1 MSESDQNPSAQTAA
15 EEAAVLRAALSEH
28 NYRYYVLDD
37 PSIADS
43 EYDRLF
49 RRLQQ
54 LEAQYPQLITPDS
67 PTQRV
72 GGEALPF
79 FEEVRH
85 GAPMLSLANVFDFAD
100 LFDFERSIQKQIG
113 SEEAV
118 CFTCEPKLD
127 GLAVSLVYE
136 KGTLIRA
143 ATRGDGQTGE
153 NITSNIRTIPSVPL
167 HLRGESFPEV
177 LEVRGEVILPLK
189 GFTALNRDQMQKGEK
204 VFANP
209 RNAAAGSLRQLD
221 PRITARRPLDIYCYG
236 LVWSENPSGFTTHQE
251 VLCYLS
257 TLGFKVNPEIEQVVG
272 AAAVVD
278 YCRQMA
284 DRRSQLSYEIDGVVV
299 KVDSLLWQEQ
309 LGYVTRAPRWAVAY
323 KFPAEEAVT
332 QLLGVDFQVGR
343 TGAITPVARLKPV
356 IVGGVTVSNATLHN
370 FDEVK
375 RLDIK
380 INDYVVICRA
390 GDVIPKVQRVLL
402 EKRPATVLPIVPPAR
417 CPACHAEINYVEG
430 ETITRCDAGLACK
443 AQLKESISHFGS
455 RRALD
460 VEGLGAKLVSQLVDE
475 GLVTN
480 VADLYTLT
488 LEQLSGLER
497 MGLKSAQNIIQA
509 LEKSK
514 HTTLAR
520 FLYALGI
527 REVGEAT
534 ALALAQHFVSLKAIE
549 CADEEALMSVT
560 DVGPVVAFHIHH
572 FFAQEENQQVI
583 QALLAHGVMWPAVTN
598 PKSSM
603 GESANTLFGKTVVLT
618 GALQGLTR
626 DEVKSLLQAKGAKVA
641 ASVSSKT
648 DYVVAGEAAGSKL
661 TKAQALGLLIISE
674 QELMTLLSQ

>member
-1 MSESDQNPSAQTAA
+1 MSRSDANRSEQAA
-15 EEAAVLRAALSEH
+15 SEEAAVLRRVLSEH

-49 RRLQQ
+49 HRLQQ
-54 LEAQYPQLITPDS
+54 LEAQYPKLITPDS

-85 GAPMLSLANVFDFAD
+85 GAPMLSLANVFNFAD
-100 LFDFERSIQKQIG
+100 LFDFEKSIQKQMG
-113 SEEAV
+113 NDEAV

-136 KGTLIRA
+136 KGTLVRA
-143 ATRGDGQTGE
+143 ATRGDGHTGE

-189 GFTALNRDQMQKGEK
+189 GFAELNHDQMQKGEK

-236 LVWSENPSGFTTHQE
+236 LVWSEDQSGFTTHQE
-251 VLCYLS
+251 VLAYLRV
-257 TLGFKVNPEIEQVVG
+257 LGFKINPEIEQVIG
-272 AAAVVD
+272 TEAVVD
-278 YCRQMA
+278 YCRRMA
-284 DRRSQLSYEIDGVVV
+284 DRRSQLAYEIDGVVV

-323 KFPAEEAVT
+323 KFPAEEVVT

-402 EKRPATVLPIVPPAR
+402 EKRPATVLAIVPPTR

-430 ETITRCDAGLACK
+430 ETIARCDAGLACK
-443 AQLKESISHFGS
+443 AQLKESIRHFFS

-460 VEGLGAKLVSQLVDE
+460 VEGLGTKLVNRLVDE

-488 LEQLSGLER
+488 LEQWSGLER
-497 MGLKSAQNIIQA
+497 MGPKSAQNIIQA

-514 HTTLAR
+514 QTTLSR

-527 REVGEAT
+527 RGVGEAT
-534 ALALAQHFVSLKAIE
+534 ALALAQHFSSMVSIE
-549 CADEEALMSVT
+549 SADEETLMNVS
-560 DVGPVVAFHIHH
+560 DIGPVVAFHIHH
-572 FFAQEENQQVI
+572 FFAQEENQRVI
-583 QALLAHGVMWPAVTN
+583 QALLAHGVQWPRGASAPGVMGAMTN
-598 PKSSM
+598 P
-603 GESANTLFGKTVVLT
+603 LFGKTFVLT
-618 GALQGLTR
+618 GTLNHLTR
-626 DEVKSLLQAKGAKVA
+626 DEAKALLQAKGAKVA

-661 TKAQALGLLIISE
+661 TKAQELGLPVIDE
-674 QELMTLLSQ
+674 QQLMLLLSQ